1 MEKVKDMLPG
11 TVRAFL
17 RNAFD
22 QKDDRESVQVTMDA
36 IREGTEFKGS
46 SLWILIFAVFIASL
60 GLDVN
65 SAAVIIGAMLISP
78 LMGPIMGVGLGLG
91 IYDFELIKKSVKNLA
106 VATLFSVLTSM
117 VYFLVSPLNDARSE
131 LLARTSPTIYDVLIA
146 LFGGAAGIV
155 AVSTK
160 QKGNVL
166 PGVAIATALMPP
178 LCTAGFGLA
187 NGNMHYFLGAFY
199 LFFINSVF
207 IAFATTIGTK
217 LMKFP
222 KKQFIDPQR
231 QVTVER
237 IVYAILFATVVP
249 SVIITYNM
257 IRDNYI
263 TTTAYNFL
271 NDEFNTS
278 RNQIINKSVKYEKGL
293 WTISVSIIG
302 REIPQDSIKAIQER
316 LPRPI
321 AGARLIISQGFG
333 QEEFDVGNE
342 NQTLQQIYA
351 DNMMRIEKQRDVID
365 SLKSEI
371 AYFVAYD
378 TLAKVVA
385 PEAKILFPQ
394 VAGLAITRTLF
405 SDIESGTTKD
415 ATVAIVKYERRMPAA
430 TYDTF
435 KKWLEARTGVAE
447 LQIIGE

>member
-1 MEKVKDMLPG
+1 MEKIKEMLPG
-11 TVRAFL
+11 KIRTFL

-22 QKDDRESVQVTMDA
+22 QKDDRENEQVIMDT
-36 IREGTEFKGS
+36 IREGTVFKGS

-91 IYDFELIKKSVKNLA
+91 IYDFELIKKSVRNLA

-117 VYFLVSPLNDARSE
+117 VYFLLSPLNDARSE

-146 LFGGAAGIV
+146 FFGGAAGIV
-155 AVSTK
+155 GVSTK
-160 QKGNVL
+160 QKGNVI

-187 NGNMHYFLGAFY
+187 NGNIHYFLGAFY

-207 IAFATTIGTK
+207 IAFATTIGAK

-222 KKQFIDPQR
+222 KKQFLDPQR

-263 TTTAYNFL
+263 TTTAYNFV
-271 NDEFNTS
+271 NEEFNTS

-333 QEEFDVGNE
+333 ENGFDMENQ
-342 NQTLQQIYA
+342 NQTLQQIYT
-351 DNMMRIEKQRDVID
+351 DNMMRIEKQRNEID

-378 TLAKVVA
+378 TLAKAVA

-394 VAGLAITRTLF
+394 IAGLAITRTLF
-405 SDIESGTTKD
+405 SDIETGEAKD
-415 ATVAIVKYERRMPAA
+415 ATVAIVKYERQMPAS
-430 TYDTF
+430 TYETF
-435 KKWLEARTGVAE
+435 KKWLEARTGVE
-447 LQIIGE
+447 NLQIIGE

>member
-1 MEKVKDMLPG
+1 MEKFKDMLPR

-430 TYDTF
+430 TYYTF

>member
-1 MEKVKDMLPG
+1 MEKIKEMLPG
-11 TVRAFL
+11 KIRTFL

-22 QKDDRESVQVTMDA
+22 QKDDRENEQVIMDT
-36 IREGTEFKGS
+36 IREGTVFKGS

-91 IYDFELIKKSVKNLA
+91 IYDFELIKKSVRNLA

-117 VYFLVSPLNDARSE
+117 VYFLLSPLNDARSE

-146 LFGGAAGIV
+146 FFGGAAGIV
-155 AVSTK
+155 GVSTK
-160 QKGNVL
+160 QKGNVI

-187 NGNMHYFLGAFY
+187 NGNIHYFLGAFY

-207 IAFATTIGTK
+207 IAFATTIGAK

-222 KKQFIDPQR
+222 KKQFLDPQR

-263 TTTAYNFL
+263 TTTAYNFV
-271 NDEFNTS
+271 NEEFNTS

-333 QEEFDVGNE
+333 ENGFDMENQ
-342 NQTLQQIYA
+342 NQTLQQIYT
-351 DNMMRIEKQRDVID
+351 DNMMRIEKQRNEID

-378 TLAKVVA
+378 TLAKAVA

-394 VAGLAITRTLF
+394 IAGLAITRTLF
-405 SDIESGTTKD
+405 SDIETGEAKD
-415 ATVAIVKYERRMPAA
+415 ATVAIVKYELQMPAS
-430 TYDTF
+430 TYETF
-435 KKWLEARTGVAE
+435 KKWLEARTGVE
-447 LQIIGE
+447 NLQIIGE

>member
-1 MEKVKDMLPG
+1 MLPG
-11 TVRAFL
+11 TIRAFL

-22 QKDDRESVQVTMDA
+22 QKDDRESAQVTMDA

-91 IYDFELIKKSVKNLA
+91 IYDFELIKKSVRNLA

-117 VYFLVSPLNDARSE
+117 IYFLVSPLNDARSE

-187 NGNMHYFLGAFY
+187 NGNIHYFLGAFY

-207 IAFATTIGTK
+207 IAFATTIGAK

-271 NDEFNTS
+271 NEEFNTS

-302 REIPQDSIKAIQER
+302 REIPQDSIQAIQER

-321 AGARLIISQGFG
+321 AGARLVISQGFG
-333 QEEFDVGNE
+333 QEEFNADYE

-351 DNMMRIEKQRDVID
+351 DNMMRIEKQRDEID

-378 TLAKVVA
+378 TLAKAVA

-405 SDIESGTTKD
+405 SDIETGKTKD
-415 ATVAIVKYERRMPAA
+415 ATVAIVKYERRMPAS
-430 TYDTF
+430 TYETF
-435 KKWLEARTGVAE
+435 KKWLEARTGVE
-447 LQIIGE
+447 DLQIIGE

>member
-1 MEKVKDMLPG
+1 MEKIKNMLPG
-11 TVRAFL
+11 TIRAFL

-22 QKDDRESVQVTMDA
+22 QKDDRESAQVTMDA

-91 IYDFELIKKSVKNLA
+91 IYDFELIKKSVRNLA

-117 VYFLVSPLNDARSE
+117 IYFLVSPLNDARSE

-187 NGNMHYFLGAFY
+187 NGNIHYFLGAFY

-207 IAFATTIGTK
+207 IAFATTIGAK

-271 NDEFNTS
+271 NEEFNTS

-302 REIPQDSIKAIQER
+302 REIPQDSIQAIQER

-321 AGARLIISQGFG
+321 AGARLVISQGFG
-333 QEEFDVGNE
+333 QEEFNADYE

-351 DNMMRIEKQRDVID
+351 DNMMRIEKQRDEID

-378 TLAKVVA
+378 TLAKAVA

-405 SDIESGTTKD
+405 SDIETGKTKD
-415 ATVAIVKYERRMPAA
+415 ATVAIVKYERRMPAS
-430 TYDTF
+430 TYETF
-435 KKWLEARTGVAE
+435 KKWLEARTGVE
-447 LQIIGE
+447 DLQIIGE

>member
-1 MEKVKDMLPG
+1 MDKIKEMLPG
-11 TVRAFL
+11 KIRTFL

-22 QKDDRESVQVTMDA
+22 QKDDRENEQVIMDT
-36 IREGTEFKGS
+36 IREGTMFKGS

-117 VYFLVSPLNDARSE
+117 VYFLLSPLNDARSE

-155 AVSTK
+155 GVSTK
-160 QKGNVL
+160 QKGNVI

-187 NGNMHYFLGAFY
+187 NGNIHYFLGAFY

-207 IAFATTIGTK
+207 IAFATTIGAK

-222 KKQFIDPQR
+222 KKQFLDPQR

-249 SVIITYNM
+249 SIIITYNM

-263 TTTAYNFL
+263 TTTAYNFV
-271 NDEFNTS
+271 NEEFNTS
-278 RNQIINKSVKYEKGL
+278 RNQIINKSVKYEKGV

-321 AGARLIISQGFG
+321 ASARLIISQGFG
-333 QEEFDVGNE
+333 DNEFDMENQ

-351 DNMMRIEKQRDVID
+351 DNMLRIEKQRSEID

-371 AYFVAYD
+371 SYFVAYD
-378 TLAKVVA
+378 TLAKAVA

-405 SDIESGTTKD
+405 SDIETGEAKD
-415 ATVAIVKYERRMPAA
+415 ATVAIVKYERQMPAS
-430 TYDTF
+430 TFETF
-435 KKWLEARTGVAE
+435 KKWLEARTGVE
-447 LQIIGE
+447 DLQIIGD